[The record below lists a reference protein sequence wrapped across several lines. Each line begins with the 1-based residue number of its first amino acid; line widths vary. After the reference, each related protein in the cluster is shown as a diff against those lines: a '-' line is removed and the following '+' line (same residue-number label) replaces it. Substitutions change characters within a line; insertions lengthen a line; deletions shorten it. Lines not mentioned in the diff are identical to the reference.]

1 MEWLKNS
8 EYWKLRFEQLEQAQ
22 NGQGAAAFA
31 EIEKQYKE
39 AQKQIE
45 GQIARW
51 YQRFADNNG
60 ITLAQARQYLKG
72 AALKEFQWDVQDYI
86 KYGQDNALMGG
97 WMKELENAS
106 AKYHIS
112 KLEALKIQTQQS
124 LEVMFS
130 KQMGTVTGAMGD
142 IFESGYYHTA
152 YELQKGFNI
161 GWDIAGLDQSQIEKV
176 LSKPWAVD
184 GKNFSER
191 IWTNKE
197 KLISEL
203 HGELTQN
210 IMLGADPQKAIDSLA
225 KKMNTSKQ
233 NAGRLIMTEE
243 AYFSSAAQ
251 RDCFNELDVEQYE
264 IVATL
269 DSHTSDICRSLD
281 GKHFPMKDF
290 QAGVTAPPFHVYC
303 RSTTVPYFD
312 EDFGDIG
319 ERAARDEETGK
330 TYYIPDDMNYEDWK
344 QTFVDGGDKSGF
356 DVVDDG
362 SALHYSHHK
371 EPEPTPPPKK
381 EYLTKKK
388 LQAKIADADVQLED
402 LNMQFMAVSGGWSY
416 DEAIK
421 DFGSLEGLADGEDLT
436 KLKDL
441 HSQMEAIEAQ
451 KAEWQEKL
459 NEKLKAEQKKALA
472 KKQLEL
478 EAQKAAIQQQLD
490 DFEVKTYSG
499 IWYNKDVTT
508 ADWESLNIAGKKQYY
523 EGKFITE
530 TDPDL
535 MKKYQ
540 DLYKQLEELD
550 TEGKSYHDIQ
560 QQLKKIEQEISKVQA
575 DLKKVE
581 SSGIIEAVDDAYTQ
595 ARKDAAMWAKSTK
608 EADALLRDRCGE
620 VWRSSP
626 PIQKNA
632 IYDYTQSYHKFNEPL
647 RGIEYGSEKFL
658 GVGNVDLD
666 QIGVS
671 YSGWQPGA
679 MRKEINAMTD
689 IIEKSVYQEDFWL
702 QRGCRFKGMDKF
714 FNVPMDK
721 LQHASQAE
729 LEALLL
735 GTTPTEYGFCS
746 CGVAKGKGFSGDI
759 ILNIYAP
766 SGTQMMYVE
775 PFSAFGNGSGKSWDG
790 LKPQSS
796 FGQESEIILQQGTTF
811 RVTKV
816 EKTPGTIYI
825 DLEVIGQKPQR

>member
-1 MEWLKNS
+1 MNNA

-22 NGQGAAAFA
+22 NQKGVKAYAD
-31 EIEKQYKE
+31 IERQYKE
-39 AQKQIE
+39 AQKQLE

-51 YQRFADNNG
+51 YQRFATNNG
-60 ITLAQARQYLKG
+60 ISLAEARQYLKG
-72 AALKEFQWDVQDYI
+72 ADLKEFKWDVQEYI
-86 KYGQDNALMGG
+86 KYGQDNALNSG

-112 KLEALKIQTQQS
+112 KLEALKVQTQHS
-124 LEVMFS
+124 LEVMYA
-130 KQMGTVTGAMGD
+130 KQFGTMHGALSD
-142 IFESGYYHTA
+142 AFESGYYHTA
-152 YELQKGFNI
+152 YELQHGFNV
-161 GWDIAGLDQSQIEKV
+161 GWDIAGLDQAQIEKV
-176 LSKPWAVD
+176 LAKPWAAD
-184 GKNFSER
+184 GYNFSER
-191 IWTNKE
+191 IWGNKN
-197 KLISEL
+197 KLISEV
-203 HGELTQN
+203 HNEISRN

-225 KKMNTSKQ
+225 KKMNTSKN
-233 NAGRLIMTEE
+233 NAGRLVMTEE

-251 RDCFNELDVEQYE
+251 KDCFESLGVEQYE

-281 GKHFPMKDF
+281 GKHFPMKDY
-290 QAGVTAPPFHVYC
+290 QPGVTAPPFHVYC

-312 EDFGDIG
+312 EQFDIG

-330 TYYIPDDMNYEDWK
+330 TYYIPDDMNYQEWK
-344 QTFVDGGDKSGF
+344 ETFVDGGDKSGF
-356 DVVDDG
+356 DVLDDG
-362 SALHYSHHK
+362 SALHYTHHE
-371 EPEPTPPPKK
+371 EPEPPKPKK

-402 LNMQFMAVSGGWSY
+402 LEAQFKGVSGGWTF
-416 DEAIK
+416 DEVLK
-421 DFGSLEGLADGEDLT
+421 DFGSLEDFTDGDDLA
-436 KLKDL
+436 KLKDI
-441 HSQMEAIEAQ
+441 HSQVEAIEVQ
-451 KAEWQEKL
+451 KAEWQQKL
-459 NEKLKAEQKKALA
+459 NEKLIAEQKKALA
-472 KKQLEL
+472 KQQVEL
-478 EAQKAAIQQQLD
+478 EAQKAAVQQQLD

-508 ADWESLNIAGKKQYY
+508 ADWAGLNIEGKKKYY

-535 MKKYQ
+535 MQKYQ

-550 TEGKSYHDIQ
+550 TEGKAYADIQ
-560 QQLKKIEQEISKVQA
+560 KELKQIQTQITKVQA
-575 DLKKVE
+575 DLKKLE
-581 SSGIIEAVDDAYTQ
+581 QGDIIDSMDDAFSQ
-595 ARKDAAMWAKSTK
+595 ERKDAAIWAKTTK
-608 EADALLRDRCGE
+608 EADDVLRDTCGE
-620 VWRSSP
+620 VWRTSP

-671 YSGWQPGA
+671 YQGWKPGQ

-689 IIEKSVYQEDFWL
+689 IISKSTYKEDFWL

-714 FNVPMDK
+714 FNVPMDR
-721 LQHASQAE
+721 LQSATQAE
-729 LEALLL
+729 LEQLLL
-735 GTTPTEYGFCS
+735 NTTPTEYGFCS

-775 PFSAFGNGSGKSWDG
+775 PFSAFGNGGGKNWDG
-790 LKPQSS
+790 IAKQSS
-796 FGQESEIILQQGTTF
+796 FGQESEIILQQGTKF

-816 EKTPGTIYI
+816 EKTPGMIYI
-825 DLEVIGQKPQR
+825 DLEVIEQTPQR

>member
-1 MEWLKNS
+1 MQNS
-8 EYWKLRFEQLEQAQ
+8 EYWKLRFEQLEAAQ
-22 NGQGAAAFA
+22 NGQGAAAVA
-31 EIEKQYKE
+31 EIERQYKE

-60 ITLAQARQYLKG
+60 ISLAEARQYLKG
-72 AALKEFQWDVQDYI
+72 AALKEFKWDVQDYI

-130 KQMGTVTGAMGD
+130 KQLGTVTGAMGD
-142 IFESGYYHTA
+142 LFESGYYHTA

-176 LSKPWAVD
+176 LAKPWAVD

-191 IWTNKE
+191 IWGNKQ
-197 KLISEL
+197 KLISEV

-225 KKMNTSKQ
+225 KKMKTSRY

-251 RDCFNELDVEQYE
+251 KDCFEELGVEQFE

-281 GKHFPMKDF
+281 GKHFPMKDY
-290 QAGVTAPPFHVYC
+290 QPGVTAPPFHVFC

-330 TYYIPDDMNYEDWK
+330 TYYIPDDMNYQDWK
-344 QTFVDGGDKSGF
+344 ETFVDGGDKSGF

-362 SALHYSHHK
+362 STLHYKHHK

-388 LQAKIADADVQLED
+388 LQAKIAEADVQLED
-402 LNMQFMAVSGGWSY
+402 LEIQFKAVSGGWTY
-416 DEAIK
+416 EEAIK
-421 DFGSLEGLADGEDLT
+421 DFGSLDGLADGDDLA

-441 HSQMEAIEAQ
+441 HSQAEAIEAQ

-478 EAQKAAIQQQLD
+478 EAEKAAIQQQLN
-490 DFEVKTYSG
+490 DFEIKTYSG
-499 IWYNKDVTT
+499 IWYGKDVTT
-508 ADWESLNIAGKKQYY
+508 ADWQGLNIAGKKQYY

-540 DLYKQLEELD
+540 DFYKQLEELD
-550 TEGKSYHDIQ
+550 AEGSSYHDIQ
-560 QQLKKIEQEISKVQA
+560 QQLKKIEQEISKVQS
-575 DLKKVE
+575 DLKNVE
-581 SSGIIEAVDDAYTQ
+581 KSGIIDIAVDDAFSQ

-608 EADALLRDRCGE
+608 EADALLRDKCGE
-620 VWRSSP
+620 VWRTSP

-666 QIGVS
+666 QIGVK
-671 YSGWQPGA
+671 YSGWKPGA

-721 LQHASQAE
+721 LQYASQSE

-775 PFSAFGNGSGKSWDG
+775 PFSAFGNGGGKSWDG

-816 EKTPGTIYI
+816 EKTPGMIYI
-825 DLEVIGQKPQR
+825 DLEVIGQSPQR

>member
-1 MEWLKNS
+1 MNNA

-22 NGQGAAAFA
+22 NQKGVKAYAD
-31 EIEKQYKE
+31 IERQYKE
-39 AQKQIE
+39 AQKQLE

-51 YQRFADNNG
+51 YRRFATNNG
-60 ITLAQARQYLKG
+60 ISLAEARQYLKG
-72 AALKEFQWDVQDYI
+72 ADLKEFKWDVQEYI
-86 KYGQDNALMGG
+86 KYGQDNALNSG

-112 KLEALKIQTQQS
+112 KLEALKVQTQHS
-124 LEVMFS
+124 LEVMYA
-130 KQMGTVTGAMGD
+130 KQFGTMHGALSD
-142 IFESGYYHTA
+142 AFESGYYHTA
-152 YELQKGFNI
+152 YELQHGFNV
-161 GWDIAGLDQSQIEKV
+161 GWDIAGLDQAQIEKV
-176 LSKPWAVD
+176 LAKPWAAD
-184 GKNFSER
+184 GYNFSER
-191 IWTNKE
+191 IWGNKN
-197 KLISEL
+197 KLISEV
-203 HGELTQN
+203 HNELSRN

-225 KKMNTSKQ
+225 KKMNTSKN
-233 NAGRLIMTEE
+233 NAGRLVMTEE

-251 RDCFNELDVEQYE
+251 KDCFESLGVEQYE

-281 GKHFPMKDF
+281 GKHFPMKDY
-290 QAGVTAPPFHVYC
+290 QPGVTAPPFHVYC

-312 EDFGDIG
+312 EQFDIG

-330 TYYIPDDMNYEDWK
+330 TYYIPDDVNYQEWK
-344 QTFVDGGDKSGF
+344 ETFVDGGGKSGF
-356 DVVDDG
+356 DVLDDG
-362 SALHYSHHK
+362 SALHYTHHE
-371 EPEPTPPPKK
+371 EPEPPKPKK

-402 LNMQFMAVSGGWSY
+402 LEAQFKGVSGGWTF
-416 DEAIK
+416 DEVLK
-421 DFGSLEGLADGEDLT
+421 DFGSLEDFTDGDDLA

-441 HSQMEAIEAQ
+441 HSQVEAIEAQ
-451 KAEWQEKL
+451 KAEWQQKL
-459 NEKLKAEQKKALA
+459 NEKLIAEQKKALA
-472 KKQLEL
+472 KQQVEL
-478 EAQKAAIQQQLD
+478 EAQKAAVQQQLD

-508 ADWESLNIAGKKQYY
+508 ADWVGLNIEGKKKYY

-535 MKKYQ
+535 MQKYQ

-550 TEGKSYHDIQ
+550 TEGKAYADIQ
-560 QQLKKIEQEISKVQA
+560 KELKQIQSQITKVQA
-575 DLKKVE
+575 DLKKLE
-581 SSGIIEAVDDAYTQ
+581 QGGIIDSVDDAFSQ
-595 ARKDAAMWAKSTK
+595 ERKDAAIWAKTTK
-608 EADALLRDRCGE
+608 EADDVLRDTCGE
-620 VWRSSP
+620 VWRTSP

-671 YSGWQPGA
+671 YQGWKPGQ

-689 IIEKSVYQEDFWL
+689 IISKSTYKEDFWL

-714 FNVPMDK
+714 FNVPMDR
-721 LQHASQAE
+721 LQSATQAE
-729 LEALLL
+729 LEQLLL
-735 GTTPTEYGFCS
+735 NTTPTEYGFCS

-775 PFSAFGNGSGKSWDG
+775 PFSAFGNGGGKNWDG
-790 LKPQSS
+790 IAKQGS
-796 FGQESEIILQQGTTF
+796 FGQESEIILQQGTKF

-816 EKTPGTIYI
+816 EKTPGMIYI
-825 DLEVIGQKPQR
+825 DLEVIEQSPQR

>member
-1 MEWLKNS
+1 MNNA

-22 NGQGAAAFA
+22 NQKGVKAYAD
-31 EIEKQYKE
+31 IERQYKE
-39 AQKQIE
+39 AQKQLE

-51 YQRFADNNG
+51 YQRFATNNG
-60 ITLAQARQYLKG
+60 ISLAEARQYLKG
-72 AALKEFQWDVQDYI
+72 ADLKEFKWDVQEYI
-86 KYGQDNALMGG
+86 KYGQDNALNSG

-112 KLEALKIQTQQS
+112 KLEALKVQTQHS
-124 LEVMFS
+124 LEVMCA
-130 KQMGTVTGAMGD
+130 KQFGTMHGALSD
-142 IFESGYYHTA
+142 AFESGYYHTA
-152 YELQKGFNI
+152 YELQHGFNV
-161 GWDIAGLDQSQIEKV
+161 GWDIAGLDQAQIEKV
-176 LSKPWAVD
+176 LAKPWAAD
-184 GKNFSER
+184 GYNFSER
-191 IWTNKE
+191 IWGNKN
-197 KLISEL
+197 KLISEV
-203 HGELTQN
+203 HNELSRN

-225 KKMNTSKQ
+225 KKMNTSKN
-233 NAGRLIMTEE
+233 NAGRLVMTEE

-251 RDCFNELDVEQYE
+251 KDCFESLGVEQYE

-281 GKHFPMKDF
+281 GKHFPMKDY
-290 QAGVTAPPFHVYC
+290 QPGVTAPPFHVYC

-312 EDFGDIG
+312 EQFDIG

-330 TYYIPDDMNYEDWK
+330 TYYIPDDMNYQEWK
-344 QTFVDGGDKSGF
+344 ETFVDGGDKSGF
-356 DVVDDG
+356 DVLDDG
-362 SALHYSHHK
+362 SALHYTHHE
-371 EPEPTPPPKK
+371 EPEPPKPKK

-402 LNMQFMAVSGGWSY
+402 LEAQFKGVSGGWTF
-416 DEAIK
+416 DEVLK
-421 DFGSLEGLADGEDLT
+421 DFGSLEDFTDGDDLT

-441 HSQMEAIEAQ
+441 HSQVEAIEAQ
-451 KAEWQEKL
+451 KAEWQQKL
-459 NEKLKAEQKKALA
+459 NEKLIAEQKKALA
-472 KKQLEL
+472 KQQVEL
-478 EAQKAAIQQQLD
+478 EAQKAAVQQQLD

-508 ADWESLNIAGKKQYY
+508 ADWAGLNIEGKKKYY

-535 MKKYQ
+535 MQKYQ

-550 TEGKSYHDIQ
+550 TEGKAYADIQ
-560 QQLKKIEQEISKVQA
+560 KELKQIQSQITKVQG
-575 DLKKVE
+575 DLKKLE
-581 SSGIIEAVDDAYTQ
+581 QGDIIDSVDDAFSQ
-595 ARKDAAMWAKSTK
+595 ERKDAAVWAKTTK
-608 EADALLRDRCGE
+608 EADDVLRDTCGE
-620 VWRSSP
+620 VWRTSP

-671 YSGWQPGA
+671 YQGWKPGQ

-689 IIEKSVYQEDFWL
+689 IISKSTYKEDFWL

-714 FNVPMDK
+714 FNVPMDR
-721 LQHASQAE
+721 LQSATQAE
-729 LEALLL
+729 LEQLLL
-735 GTTPTEYGFCS
+735 NTTPTEYGFCS

-775 PFSAFGNGSGKSWDG
+775 PFSAFGNGGGKNWDG
-790 LKPQSS
+790 IVKQGS
-796 FGQESEIILQQGTTF
+796 FGQESEIILQQGTKF

-816 EKTPGTIYI
+816 EKTPGMIYI
-825 DLEVIGQKPQR
+825 DLEVIEQTPQR

>member
-1 MEWLKNS
+1 MQNS
-8 EYWKLRFEQLEQAQ
+8 EYWKLRFEQLEAAQ
-22 NGQGAAAFA
+22 NGQGAAAVA
-31 EIEKQYKE
+31 EIERQYKE

-60 ITLAQARQYLKG
+60 ISLAEARQYLKG
-72 AALKEFQWDVQDYI
+72 AALKEFKWDVQDYI

-130 KQMGTVTGAMGD
+130 KQLGTVTGAMGD
-142 IFESGYYHTA
+142 VFESGYYHTA

-176 LSKPWAVD
+176 LAKPWAVD

-191 IWTNKE
+191 IWGNKQ
-197 KLISEL
+197 KLISEV

-225 KKMNTSKQ
+225 KKMKTSRY

-251 RDCFNELDVEQYE
+251 KDCFEELGVEQFE

-281 GKHFPMKDF
+281 GKHFPMKDY
-290 QAGVTAPPFHVYC
+290 QPGVTAPPFHVFC

-330 TYYIPDDMNYEDWK
+330 TYYIPDDMNYQNWK
-344 QTFVDGGDKSGF
+344 ETFVDGGDKSGF

-362 SALHYSHHK
+362 STLHYKHHK
-371 EPEPTPPPKK
+371 EPEPPPPPKK

-388 LQAKIADADVQLED
+388 LQAKIAEADVQLED
-402 LNMQFMAVSGGWSY
+402 LGIQFKAVSGGWTY
-416 DEAIK
+416 EEAIK
-421 DFGSLEGLADGEDLT
+421 DFGSLDGLTDGDDLA

-441 HSQMEAIEAQ
+441 HSQAEAIEAQ

-478 EAQKAAIQQQLD
+478 EAEKAAIQQQLD
-490 DFEVKTYSG
+490 DFEIKTYSG
-499 IWYNKDVTT
+499 IWYGKDVTT
-508 ADWESLNIAGKKQYY
+508 ADWQGLNIAGKKQYY

-540 DLYKQLEELD
+540 DFYKQLEELD
-550 TEGKSYHDIQ
+550 AEGSNYHDIQ
-560 QQLKKIEQEISKVQA
+560 QQLKKIEQEIAKVQS
-575 DLKKVE
+575 DLKNVE
-581 SSGIIEAVDDAYTQ
+581 KSGIIDTTVDDAFSQ
-595 ARKDAAMWAKSTK
+595 ARKDAAIWAKSTK
-608 EADALLRDRCGE
+608 EADDVLRDVSGQ
-620 VWRSSP
+620 VWQAAP
-626 PIQKNA
+626 KVEKDA
-632 IYDYTQSYHKFNEPL
+632 IYEYTSSYSKFNEPL
-647 RGIEYGSEKFL
+647 RGIEYGTNAVK
-658 GVGNVDLD
+658 GVGNIDFD
-666 QIGVS
+666 TIGTS
-671 YSGWQPGA
+671 YGGYKPGQV
-679 MRKEINAMTD
+679 RKQINAMTD
-689 IIEKSVYQEDFWL
+689 IIEKSTYDVDVWL
-702 QRGCRFKGMDKF
+702 QRGCDYRGMDSF
-714 FNVPMDK
+714 FEISMSD
-721 LQHASQAE
+721 LQNASQAE
-729 LEALLL
+729 LEKLLL
-735 GTTPTEYGFCS
+735 GKTVTDYGFFS
-746 CGVAKGKGFSGDI
+746 CGVSKGKGFSHKPI
-759 ILNIYAP
+759 IMNVYAP
-766 SGTQMMYVE
+766 KGTKMMYAE
-775 PFSAFGNGSGKSWDG
+775 PFSAFGNGSGRSWDG
-790 LKPQSS
+790 VSRQSS
-796 FGQESEIILQQGTTF
+796 FGSESEIILQQGTSF

-816 EKTPGTIYI
+816 EKTGGKLYVDI
-825 DLEVIGQKPQR
+825 EVILQNPPQR

>member
-1 MEWLKNS
+1 MKNS

-402 LNMQFMAVSGGWSY
+402 LNLQFMAVSGGWSY

-746 CGVAKGKGFSGDI
+746 CGVAKGKGLSGDI

>member
-1 MEWLKNS
+1 MNNA

-22 NGQGAAAFA
+22 NQKGVKAYAD
-31 EIEKQYKE
+31 IERQYKE
-39 AQKQIE
+39 AQKQLE

-51 YQRFADNNG
+51 YQRFATNNG
-60 ITLAQARQYLKG
+60 ISLAEARQYLKG
-72 AALKEFQWDVQDYI
+72 ADLKEFKWDVQEYI
-86 KYGQDNALMGG
+86 KYGQDNALNSG

-112 KLEALKIQTQQS
+112 KLEALKVQTQHS
-124 LEVMFS
+124 LEVMYA
-130 KQMGTVTGAMGD
+130 KQFGTMHGALSD
-142 IFESGYYHTA
+142 AFESGYYHTA
-152 YELQKGFNI
+152 YELQHGFNV
-161 GWDIAGLDQSQIEKV
+161 GWDIAGLDQAQIEKV
-176 LSKPWAVD
+176 LAKPWAAD
-184 GKNFSER
+184 GYNFSER
-191 IWTNKE
+191 IWGNKN
-197 KLISEL
+197 KLISEV
-203 HGELTQN
+203 HNELSRN
-210 IMLGADPQKAIDSLA
+210 IMLGADPQKTIDSLA
-225 KKMNTSKQ
+225 KKMNTSKN
-233 NAGRLIMTEE
+233 NAGRLVMTEE

-251 RDCFNELDVEQYE
+251 KDCFESLGVEQYE

-281 GKHFPMKDF
+281 GKHFPMKDY
-290 QAGVTAPPFHVYC
+290 QPGVTAPPFHVYC

-312 EDFGDIG
+312 EQFDIG
-319 ERAARDEETGK
+319 ERAARDEATGK
-330 TYYIPDDMNYEDWK
+330 TYYIPDDMNYQEWK
-344 QTFVDGGDKSGF
+344 ETFVDGGDKSGF
-356 DVVDDG
+356 DVLDDG
-362 SALHYSHHK
+362 SALHYTHHE
-371 EPEPTPPPKK
+371 EPEPPKPKK

-402 LNMQFMAVSGGWSY
+402 LEAQFKGVSGGWTF
-416 DEAIK
+416 DEVLK
-421 DFGSLEGLADGEDLT
+421 DFGSLEDFTDGDDLA

-441 HSQMEAIEAQ
+441 HSQVEAIETQ
-451 KAEWQEKL
+451 KAEWQQKL
-459 NEKLKAEQKKALA
+459 NEKLIAEQKKALA
-472 KKQLEL
+472 KQQVEL
-478 EAQKAAIQQQLD
+478 EAQKAAVQQQLD

-508 ADWESLNIAGKKQYY
+508 ADWAGLNIEGKKKYY

-535 MKKYQ
+535 MQKYQ

-550 TEGKSYHDIQ
+550 TEGKAYADIQ
-560 QQLKKIEQEISKVQA
+560 KELKQIQSQITKVQT
-575 DLKKVE
+575 DLKKLE
-581 SSGIIEAVDDAYTQ
+581 QGGIIDSVDDAFLQ
-595 ARKDAAMWAKSTK
+595 ERKDAAIWAKTTK
-608 EADALLRDRCGE
+608 EADDVLRDTCGE
-620 VWRSSP
+620 VWRTSS

-671 YSGWQPGA
+671 YQGWKPGQ

-689 IIEKSVYQEDFWL
+689 IISKSTYKEDFWL

-714 FNVPMDK
+714 FNVPMDR
-721 LQHASQAE
+721 LQSATQAE
-729 LEALLL
+729 LEQLLL
-735 GTTPTEYGFCS
+735 NTTPTEYGFCS

-775 PFSAFGNGSGKSWDG
+775 PFSAFGNGGGKNWDG
-790 LKPQSS
+790 IAKQGS
-796 FGQESEIILQQGTTF
+796 FGQESEIILQQGTKF

-816 EKTPGTIYI
+816 EKTPGMIYI
-825 DLEVIGQKPQR
+825 DLEVIEQTPQR

>member
-1 MEWLKNS
+1 MNNA

-22 NGQGAAAFA
+22 NQKGMKAYAD
-31 EIEKQYKE
+31 IERQYKE
-39 AQKQIE
+39 AQKQLE

-51 YQRFADNNG
+51 YQRFATNNG
-60 ITLAQARQYLKG
+60 ISLAEARQYLKG
-72 AALKEFQWDVQDYI
+72 ADLKEFKWDVQEYI
-86 KYGQDNALMGG
+86 KYGQDNALNSG

-112 KLEALKIQTQQS
+112 KLEALKVQTQHS
-124 LEVMFS
+124 LEVMYA
-130 KQMGTVTGAMGD
+130 KQFGTMHGALSD
-142 IFESGYYHTA
+142 AFESGYYHTA
-152 YELQKGFNI
+152 YELQHGFNV
-161 GWDIAGLDQSQIEKV
+161 GWDIVGLDQAQIEKV
-176 LSKPWAVD
+176 LAKPWAAD
-184 GKNFSER
+184 GYNFSER
-191 IWTNKE
+191 IWGNKN
-197 KLISEL
+197 KLISEV
-203 HGELTQN
+203 HNELSRN

-225 KKMNTSKQ
+225 KKMNTSKN
-233 NAGRLIMTEE
+233 NAGRLVMTEE

-251 RDCFNELDVEQYE
+251 KDCFESLGVEQYE

-281 GKHFPMKDF
+281 GKHFPMKDY
-290 QAGVTAPPFHVYC
+290 QPGVTAPPFHVYC

-312 EDFGDIG
+312 EQFDIG

-330 TYYIPDDMNYEDWK
+330 TYYIPDDMNYQEWK
-344 QTFVDGGDKSGF
+344 ETFVDGGDKSGF
-356 DVVDDG
+356 DVLDDG
-362 SALHYSHHK
+362 SALHYTHHE
-371 EPEPTPPPKK
+371 EPEPPKPKK

-402 LNMQFMAVSGGWSY
+402 LEAQFKGVSGGWTF
-416 DEAIK
+416 DEVLK
-421 DFGSLEGLADGEDLT
+421 DFGSLEDFTDGDDLA

-441 HSQMEAIEAQ
+441 HSQVEAIEAQ
-451 KAEWQEKL
+451 KAEWQQKL
-459 NEKLKAEQKKALA
+459 NEKLIAEQKKALA
-472 KKQLEL
+472 KQQVEL
-478 EAQKAAIQQQLD
+478 EAQKAAVQQQLD

-508 ADWESLNIAGKKQYY
+508 ADWVGLNIEGKKKYY

-535 MKKYQ
+535 MQKYQ

-550 TEGKSYHDIQ
+550 TEGKAYADIQ
-560 QQLKKIEQEISKVQA
+560 KELKQIQSQITKVQA
-575 DLKKVE
+575 DLKKLE
-581 SSGIIEAVDDAYTQ
+581 QGDIIDSVDDAFSQ
-595 ARKDAAMWAKSTK
+595 ERKDAAIWAKTTK
-608 EADALLRDRCGE
+608 EADDVLRDTCGE
-620 VWRSSP
+620 VWRTSP

-671 YSGWQPGA
+671 YQGWKPGQ

-689 IIEKSVYQEDFWL
+689 IISKSTYKEDFWL

-714 FNVPMDK
+714 FNVPMDR
-721 LQHASQAE
+721 LQSATQAE
-729 LEALLL
+729 LEQLLL
-735 GTTPTEYGFCS
+735 NTTPTEYGFCS

-775 PFSAFGNGSGKSWDG
+775 PFSAFGNGGGKNWDG
-790 LKPQSS
+790 IAKQGS
-796 FGQESEIILQQGTTF
+796 FGQESEIILQQGTKF

-816 EKTPGTIYI
+816 EKTPGMIYI
-825 DLEVIGQKPQR
+825 DLEVIEQTPQR

>member
-1 MEWLKNS
+1 MNNA

-22 NGQGAAAFA
+22 NQKGVKAYAD
-31 EIEKQYKE
+31 IERQYKE
-39 AQKQIE
+39 AQKQLE

-51 YQRFADNNG
+51 YQRFATNNR
-60 ITLAQARQYLKG
+60 ISLAEARQYLKG
-72 AALKEFQWDVQDYI
+72 ADLKEFKWDVQEYI
-86 KYGQDNALMGG
+86 KYGQDNALNSG

-112 KLEALKIQTQQS
+112 KLEALKVQTQHS
-124 LEVMFS
+124 LEVMYA
-130 KQMGTVTGAMGD
+130 KQFGTMHGALSD
-142 IFESGYYHTA
+142 AFESGYYHTA
-152 YELQKGFNI
+152 YELQHGFNV
-161 GWDIAGLDQSQIEKV
+161 GWDIAGLDQAQIEKV
-176 LSKPWAVD
+176 LAKPWAAD
-184 GKNFSER
+184 GYNFSER
-191 IWTNKE
+191 IWGNKN
-197 KLISEL
+197 KLISEV
-203 HGELTQN
+203 HNELSRN

-225 KKMNTSKQ
+225 KKMNTSKN
-233 NAGRLIMTEE
+233 NAGRLVMTEE

-251 RDCFNELDVEQYE
+251 KDCFESLGVEQYE

-281 GKHFPMKDF
+281 GKHFPMKDY
-290 QAGVTAPPFHVYC
+290 QPGVTAPPFHVYC

-312 EDFGDIG
+312 EQFDIG

-330 TYYIPDDMNYEDWK
+330 TYYIPDDMNYQEWK
-344 QTFVDGGDKSGF
+344 ETFVDGGDKSGF
-356 DVVDDG
+356 DVLDDG
-362 SALHYSHHK
+362 SALHYTHHE
-371 EPEPTPPPKK
+371 EPEPPKPKK

-402 LNMQFMAVSGGWSY
+402 LEAQFKGVSGGWTF
-416 DEAIK
+416 DEVLK
-421 DFGSLEGLADGEDLT
+421 DFGSLEDFTDGDDLA

-441 HSQMEAIEAQ
+441 HSQVEAIEAQ
-451 KAEWQEKL
+451 KAEWQQKL
-459 NEKLKAEQKKALA
+459 NEKLIAEQKKALA
-472 KKQLEL
+472 KQQVEL
-478 EAQKAAIQQQLD
+478 EAQKAAVQQQLD

-508 ADWESLNIAGKKQYY
+508 ADWAGLNIEGKKKYY

-535 MKKYQ
+535 MQKYQ

-550 TEGKSYHDIQ
+550 TEGKAYADIQ
-560 QQLKKIEQEISKVQA
+560 KELKQIQSQITKVQA
-575 DLKKVE
+575 DLKKLE
-581 SSGIIEAVDDAYTQ
+581 QGDIIDSVDDAFSQ
-595 ARKDAAMWAKSTK
+595 ERKDAAIWAKTTK
-608 EADALLRDRCGE
+608 EADDVLRDTCGE
-620 VWRSSP
+620 VWRTSP

-671 YSGWQPGA
+671 YQGWKPGQ

-689 IIEKSVYQEDFWL
+689 IISKSTYKEDFWL

-714 FNVPMDK
+714 FNVPMDR
-721 LQHASQAE
+721 LQSATQAE
-729 LEALLL
+729 LEQLLL
-735 GTTPTEYGFCS
+735 NTTPTEYGFCS

-775 PFSAFGNGSGKSWDG
+775 PFSAFGNGGGKNWDG
-790 LKPQSS
+790 IAKQGS
-796 FGQESEIILQQGTTF
+796 FGQESEIILQQGTKF

-816 EKTPGTIYI
+816 EKTPGMIYI
-825 DLEVIGQKPQR
+825 DLEVIEQTPQR

>member
-1 MEWLKNS
+1 MKNS

-290 QAGVTAPPFHVYC
+290 QAGITAPPFHVYC

-402 LNMQFMAVSGGWSY
+402 LNMQFMAISGGWSY

-478 EAQKAAIQQQLD
+478 EAQKAAVQQQLD
-490 DFEVKTYSG
+490 DFEIKTYSG

-581 SSGIIEAVDDAYTQ
+581 SSGIIEAVDDAFTQ
-595 ARKDAAMWAKSTK
+595 ERKDAAMWAKTTK
-608 EADALLRDRCGE
+608 EADVQLRSVCGD
-620 VWRSSP
+620 VWQAAKQAERR
-626 PIQKNA
+626 A
-632 IYDYTQSYHKFNEPL
+632 IYDYTSGSGKFNRPL
-647 RGIEYGSEKFL
+647 SGFQGSWGQYNNK
-658 GVGNVDLD
+658 GVGMVDLN
-666 QIGVS
+666 
-671 YSGWQPGA
+671 YEGA
-679 MRKEINAMTD
+679 FKEIQDMTD
-689 IIEKSVYQEDFWL
+689 IISKSSYDFDVWL
-702 QRGCRFKGMDKF
+702 QRGCGTEAIESFLHLPNGTLGRMTHEQ
-714 FNVPMDK
+714 
-721 LQHASQAE
+721 LQQF
-729 LEALLL
+729 L
-735 GTTPTEYGFCS
+735 GRDGRIYSFTST
-746 CGVAKGKGFSGDI
+746 GVAKGKGFSGNVI
-759 ILNIYAP
+759 MNIYAP
-766 SGTQMMYVE
+766 KGTQMMYAE
-775 PFSAFGNGSGKSWDG
+775 PFSAFGNGGGKSWDG
-790 LKPQSS
+790 ISPQST
-796 FGQESEIILQQGTTF
+796 FGYESEMIIQRGASYTI
-811 RVTKV
+811 TKI
-816 EKTPGTIYI
+816 EKSGGTIFI
-825 DLEVIGQKPQR
+825 DVEVHPERGYEFVEDMPDYVGK

>member
-1 MEWLKNS
+1 MKNS

-130 KQMGTVTGAMGD
+130 KQMRTVTGAMGD

-402 LNMQFMAVSGGWSY
+402 LNLQFMAVSGGWSY

-451 KAEWQEKL
+451 KTEWQEKL

-523 EGKFITE
+523 EGKFIIE

-581 SSGIIEAVDDAYTQ
+581 SSGIIEAVDDAFTQ
-595 ARKDAAMWAKSTK
+595 ERKDAAMWVKTTK
-608 EADALLRDRCGE
+608 EADAQLRSVCGD
-620 VWRSSP
+620 VWQAAKQAERR
-626 PIQKNA
+626 A
-632 IYDYTQSYHKFNEPL
+632 IYDYTSGSGKFNRPL
-647 RGIEYGSEKFL
+647 SGFQGSWGQYNNK
-658 GVGNVDLD
+658 GVGMVDLN
-666 QIGVS
+666 
-671 YSGWQPGA
+671 YEGA
-679 MRKEINAMTD
+679 FKEIQDMTD
-689 IIEKSVYQEDFWL
+689 IISKSSYDFDVWL
-702 QRGCRFKGMDKF
+702 QRGCGTEAIESFLHLPNGTLGRMTHEQ
-714 FNVPMDK
+714 
-721 LQHASQAE
+721 LQQF
-729 LEALLL
+729 L
-735 GTTPTEYGFCS
+735 GRDGRIYSFTST
-746 CGVAKGKGFSGDI
+746 GVAKGKGFSGNVI
-759 ILNIYAP
+759 MNIYAP
-766 SGTQMMYVE
+766 KGTQMMYAE
-775 PFSAFGNGSGKSWDG
+775 PFSAFGNGGGKSWDG
-790 LKPQSS
+790 ISPQST
-796 FGQESEIILQQGTTF
+796 FGYESEMIIQRGASYTI
-811 RVTKV
+811 TKI
-816 EKTPGTIYI
+816 EKSGGTIFI
-825 DLEVIGQKPQR
+825 DVEVHPERGYEFVEDMPDYVGK

>member
-1 MEWLKNS
+1 MNNA

-22 NGQGAAAFA
+22 NQKGVKAYAD
-31 EIEKQYKE
+31 IERQYKE
-39 AQKQIE
+39 AQKQLE

-51 YQRFADNNG
+51 YQRFATNNG
-60 ITLAQARQYLKG
+60 ISLAEARQYLKG
-72 AALKEFQWDVQDYI
+72 ADLKEFKWDVQEYI
-86 KYGQDNALMGG
+86 KYGQDNALNSG

-112 KLEALKIQTQQS
+112 KLEALKVQTQHS
-124 LEVMFS
+124 LEVMYA
-130 KQMGTVTGAMGD
+130 KQFGTMHGALSD
-142 IFESGYYHTA
+142 AFESGYYHTA
-152 YELQKGFNI
+152 YELQHGFNV
-161 GWDIAGLDQSQIEKV
+161 GWDIARLDQAQIEKV
-176 LSKPWAVD
+176 LAKPWAAD
-184 GKNFSER
+184 GYNFSER
-191 IWTNKE
+191 IWGNKN
-197 KLISEL
+197 KLISEV
-203 HGELTQN
+203 HNELSRN

-225 KKMNTSKQ
+225 KKMNTSKN
-233 NAGRLIMTEE
+233 NAGRLVMTEE

-251 RDCFNELDVEQYE
+251 KDCFESLGVEQYE

-281 GKHFPMKDF
+281 GKHFPMKDY
-290 QAGVTAPPFHVYC
+290 QPGVTAPPFHVYC

-312 EDFGDIG
+312 EQFDIG

-330 TYYIPDDMNYEDWK
+330 TYYIPDDMNYQEWK
-344 QTFVDGGDKSGF
+344 ETFVDGGDKSGF
-356 DVVDDG
+356 DVLDDG
-362 SALHYSHHK
+362 SALHYTHHE
-371 EPEPTPPPKK
+371 EPEPPKPKK

-402 LNMQFMAVSGGWSY
+402 LEAQFKGVSGGWTF
-416 DEAIK
+416 DEVLK
-421 DFGSLEGLADGEDLT
+421 DFGSLEDFTDGDDLA
-436 KLKDL
+436 KLKDI
-441 HSQMEAIEAQ
+441 HSQVEAIEVQ
-451 KAEWQEKL
+451 KAEWQQKL
-459 NEKLKAEQKKALA
+459 NEKLIAEQKKALA
-472 KKQLEL
+472 KQQVEL
-478 EAQKAAIQQQLD
+478 EAQKAAVQQQLD

-508 ADWESLNIAGKKQYY
+508 ADWAGLNIEGKKKYY

-535 MKKYQ
+535 MQKYQ

-550 TEGKSYHDIQ
+550 TEGKAYADIQ
-560 QQLKKIEQEISKVQA
+560 KELKQIQTQITKVQA
-575 DLKKVE
+575 DLKKLE
-581 SSGIIEAVDDAYTQ
+581 QGDIIDSMDDAFSQ
-595 ARKDAAMWAKSTK
+595 ERKDAAIWAKTTK
-608 EADALLRDRCGE
+608 EADDVLRDTCGE
-620 VWRSSP
+620 VWRTSP

-671 YSGWQPGA
+671 YQGWKPGQ

-689 IIEKSVYQEDFWL
+689 IISKSTYKEDFWL

-714 FNVPMDK
+714 FNVPMDR
-721 LQHASQAE
+721 LQSATQAE
-729 LEALLL
+729 LEQLLL
-735 GTTPTEYGFCS
+735 NTTPTEYGFCS

-775 PFSAFGNGSGKSWDG
+775 PFSAFGNGGGKNWDG
-790 LKPQSS
+790 IAKQGS
-796 FGQESEIILQQGTTF
+796 FGQESEIILQQGTKF

-816 EKTPGTIYI
+816 EKTPGMIYI
-825 DLEVIGQKPQR
+825 DLEVIEQTPQR

>member
-1 MEWLKNS
+1 MNNA

-22 NGQGAAAFA
+22 NQKGVKAYAD
-31 EIEKQYKE
+31 IERQYKE
-39 AQKQIE
+39 AQKQLE

-51 YQRFADNNG
+51 YQRFATNNG
-60 ITLAQARQYLKG
+60 ISLAEARQYLKG
-72 AALKEFQWDVQDYI
+72 ADLKEFKWDVQEYI
-86 KYGQDNALMGG
+86 KYGQDNALNSG

-112 KLEALKIQTQQS
+112 KLEALKVQTQHS
-124 LEVMFS
+124 LEVMYA
-130 KQMGTVTGAMGD
+130 KQFGTMHGALSD
-142 IFESGYYHTA
+142 AFESGYYHTA
-152 YELQKGFNI
+152 YELQHGFNV
-161 GWDIAGLDQSQIEKV
+161 GWDIAGLDQAQIEKV
-176 LSKPWAVD
+176 LAKPWAAD
-184 GKNFSER
+184 GYNFSER
-191 IWTNKE
+191 IWGNKN
-197 KLISEL
+197 KLISEV
-203 HGELTQN
+203 HNELSRN

-225 KKMNTSKQ
+225 KKMNTSKN
-233 NAGRLIMTEE
+233 NAGRLVITEE

-251 RDCFNELDVEQYE
+251 KDCFESLGVEQYE

-281 GKHFPMKDF
+281 GKHFPMKDY
-290 QAGVTAPPFHVYC
+290 QPGVTAPPFHVYC

-312 EDFGDIG
+312 EQFDIG

-330 TYYIPDDMNYEDWK
+330 TYYIPDDMNYQEWK
-344 QTFVDGGDKSGF
+344 ETFVDGGDKSGF
-356 DVVDDG
+356 DVLDDG
-362 SALHYSHHK
+362 SALHYTHHE
-371 EPEPTPPPKK
+371 EPEPPKPKK

-402 LNMQFMAVSGGWSY
+402 LEAQFKGVSGGWTF
-416 DEAIK
+416 DEVLK
-421 DFGSLEGLADGEDLT
+421 DFGSLEDFTDGDDLA

-441 HSQMEAIEAQ
+441 HSQVEAIEAK
-451 KAEWQEKL
+451 KAEWQQKL
-459 NEKLKAEQKKALA
+459 NEKLIAEQKKALA
-472 KKQLEL
+472 KQQVEL
-478 EAQKAAIQQQLD
+478 EAQKAAVQQQLD

-508 ADWESLNIAGKKQYY
+508 ADWAGLNIEGKKKYY

-535 MKKYQ
+535 MQKYQ

-550 TEGKSYHDIQ
+550 TEGKVYADIQ
-560 QQLKKIEQEISKVQA
+560 KELKQIQTQITKVQA
-575 DLKKVE
+575 DLKKLE
-581 SSGIIEAVDDAYTQ
+581 QGGIIDSVDDAFSQ
-595 ARKDAAMWAKSTK
+595 ERKDAAIWAKTTK
-608 EADALLRDRCGE
+608 EADDVLRDTCGE
-620 VWRSSP
+620 VWRTSP

-671 YSGWQPGA
+671 YQGWKPGQ

-689 IIEKSVYQEDFWL
+689 IISKSTYKEDFWL

-714 FNVPMDK
+714 FNVPMDR
-721 LQHASQAE
+721 LQSATQAE
-729 LEALLL
+729 LEQLLL
-735 GTTPTEYGFCS
+735 NTTPTEYGFCS

-775 PFSAFGNGSGKSWDG
+775 PFSAFGNGGGKNWDG
-790 LKPQSS
+790 IAKQGS
-796 FGQESEIILQQGTTF
+796 FGQESEIILQQGTKF

-816 EKTPGTIYI
+816 EKTPGMIYI
-825 DLEVIGQKPQR
+825 DLEVIEQTPQR

>member
-1 MEWLKNS
+1 MNNA

-22 NGQGAAAFA
+22 NQKGVKAYAD
-31 EIEKQYKE
+31 IERQYKE
-39 AQKQIE
+39 AQKQLE

-51 YQRFADNNG
+51 YQRFATNNG
-60 ITLAQARQYLKG
+60 ISLAEARQYLKG
-72 AALKEFQWDVQDYI
+72 ADLKEFKWDVQEYI
-86 KYGQDNALMGG
+86 KYGQDNALNSG

-112 KLEALKIQTQQS
+112 KLEALKVQTQHS
-124 LEVMFS
+124 LEVMYA
-130 KQMGTVTGAMGD
+130 KQFGTMHGALSD
-142 IFESGYYHTA
+142 AFESGYYHTA
-152 YELQKGFNI
+152 YELQHGFNV
-161 GWDIAGLDQSQIEKV
+161 GWDIAGLDQAQIEKV
-176 LSKPWAVD
+176 LAKPWAAD
-184 GKNFSER
+184 GYNFSER
-191 IWTNKE
+191 IWGNKN
-197 KLISEL
+197 KLISEV
-203 HGELTQN
+203 HNELSRN

-225 KKMNTSKQ
+225 KKMNTSKN
-233 NAGRLIMTEE
+233 NAGRLVMTEE

-251 RDCFNELDVEQYE
+251 KDCFESLGVEQYE

-281 GKHFPMKDF
+281 GKHFPMKDY
-290 QAGVTAPPFHVYC
+290 QPGVTAPPFHVYC

-312 EDFGDIG
+312 EQFDIG

-330 TYYIPDDMNYEDWK
+330 TYYIPDDMNYQEWK
-344 QTFVDGGDKSGF
+344 ETFVDGGDKSGF
-356 DVVDDG
+356 DVLDDG
-362 SALHYSHHK
+362 SALHYTHHE
-371 EPEPTPPPKK
+371 EPEPPKPKK

-402 LNMQFMAVSGGWSY
+402 LEAQFKGVSGGWTF
-416 DEAIK
+416 DEVLK
-421 DFGSLEGLADGEDLT
+421 DFGSLEDFTDGDDLA

-441 HSQMEAIEAQ
+441 HSQVEAIEAQ
-451 KAEWQEKL
+451 KAEWQQKL
-459 NEKLKAEQKKALA
+459 NEKLIAEQKKALA
-472 KKQLEL
+472 KQQVEL
-478 EAQKAAIQQQLD
+478 EAQKAAVQQQLD

-508 ADWESLNIAGKKQYY
+508 ADWAGLNIEGKKKYY

-535 MKKYQ
+535 MQKYQ

-550 TEGKSYHDIQ
+550 TEGKAYADIQ
-560 QQLKKIEQEISKVQA
+560 KELKQIQSQITKVQA
-575 DLKKVE
+575 DLKKLE
-581 SSGIIEAVDDAYTQ
+581 QGGIIDSVDDAFSQ
-595 ARKDAAMWAKSTK
+595 ERKDAAIWAKTTK
-608 EADALLRDRCGE
+608 EADDVLRDTCGE
-620 VWRSSP
+620 VWRTSP

-671 YSGWQPGA
+671 YQGWKPGQ

-689 IIEKSVYQEDFWL
+689 IISKSTYKEDFWL

-714 FNVPMDK
+714 FNVPMDR
-721 LQHASQAE
+721 LQSATQAE
-729 LEALLL
+729 LEQLLL
-735 GTTPTEYGFCS
+735 NTTPTEYGFCS

-775 PFSAFGNGSGKSWDG
+775 PFSAFGNGGGKNWDG
-790 LKPQSS
+790 IAKQGS
-796 FGQESEIILQQGTTF
+796 FGQESEIILQQGTKF

-816 EKTPGTIYI
+816 EKTPGMIYI
-825 DLEVIGQKPQR
+825 DLEVIEQNPQR

>member
-1 MEWLKNS
+1 MNNA

-22 NGQGAAAFA
+22 NQKGVKAYAD
-31 EIEKQYKE
+31 IERQYKE
-39 AQKQIE
+39 AQKQLE

-51 YQRFADNNG
+51 YQRFATNNG
-60 ITLAQARQYLKG
+60 ISLAEARQYLKG
-72 AALKEFQWDVQDYI
+72 ADLKEFKWDVQEYI
-86 KYGQDNALMGG
+86 KYGQDNALNSG

-112 KLEALKIQTQQS
+112 KLEALKVQTQHS
-124 LEVMFS
+124 LEVMYA
-130 KQMGTVTGAMGD
+130 KQFGTMHGALSD
-142 IFESGYYHTA
+142 AFESGYYHTA
-152 YELQKGFNI
+152 YELQHGFNV
-161 GWDIAGLDQSQIEKV
+161 GWDIAGLDQAQIEKV
-176 LSKPWAVD
+176 LAKPWAAD
-184 GKNFSER
+184 GYNFSER
-191 IWTNKE
+191 IWGNKN
-197 KLISEL
+197 KLISEV
-203 HGELTQN
+203 HNELSRN

-225 KKMNTSKQ
+225 KKMNTSKN
-233 NAGRLIMTEE
+233 NAGRLVMTEE

-251 RDCFNELDVEQYE
+251 KDCFESLGVEQYE

-281 GKHFPMKDF
+281 GKHFPMKDY
-290 QAGVTAPPFHVYC
+290 QPGVTAPPFHVYC

-312 EDFGDIG
+312 EQFDIG

-330 TYYIPDDMNYEDWK
+330 TYYIPDDMNYQEWK
-344 QTFVDGGDKSGF
+344 ETFVDGGDKSGF
-356 DVVDDG
+356 DVLDDG
-362 SALHYSHHK
+362 SALHYTHHE
-371 EPEPTPPPKK
+371 EPEPPKPKK

-402 LNMQFMAVSGGWSY
+402 LEAQFKGVSGGWTF
-416 DEAIK
+416 DEVLK
-421 DFGSLEGLADGEDLT
+421 DFGSLEDFTDGDDLA

-441 HSQMEAIEAQ
+441 HSQVEAIEAQ
-451 KAEWQEKL
+451 KAEWQQKL
-459 NEKLKAEQKKALA
+459 NEKLIAEQKKVLA
-472 KKQLEL
+472 KQQVEL
-478 EAQKAAIQQQLD
+478 EAQKAAVQQQLD
-490 DFEVKTYSG
+490 DFEVKSYSG

-508 ADWESLNIAGKKQYY
+508 ADWAGLNIEGKKKYY

-535 MKKYQ
+535 MQKYQ

-550 TEGKSYHDIQ
+550 TEGKAYADIQ
-560 QQLKKIEQEISKVQA
+560 KELKQIQSQITKVQA
-575 DLKKVE
+575 DLKKLE
-581 SSGIIEAVDDAYTQ
+581 QGGIIDSVDDAFSQ
-595 ARKDAAMWAKSTK
+595 ERKDAAVWAKTTK
-608 EADALLRDRCGE
+608 EADDVLRDTCGE
-620 VWRSSP
+620 VWRTSP

-671 YSGWQPGA
+671 YQGWKPGQ

-689 IIEKSVYQEDFWL
+689 IISKSTYKEDFWL

-714 FNVPMDK
+714 FNVPMDR
-721 LQHASQAE
+721 LQSATQAE
-729 LEALLL
+729 LEQLLL
-735 GTTPTEYGFCS
+735 NTTPTEYGFCS

-775 PFSAFGNGSGKSWDG
+775 PFSAFGNGGGKNWDG
-790 LKPQSS
+790 IAKQGS
-796 FGQESEIILQQGTTF
+796 FGQESEIILQQGTKF

-816 EKTPGTIYI
+816 EKTPGMIYI
-825 DLEVIGQKPQR
+825 DLEVIEQTPQR

>member
-1 MEWLKNS
+1 MNNA

-22 NGQGAAAFA
+22 NQKGVKAYAD
-31 EIEKQYKE
+31 IERQYKE
-39 AQKQIE
+39 AQKQLE

-51 YQRFADNNG
+51 YQRFATNNG
-60 ITLAQARQYLKG
+60 ISLAEARQYLKG
-72 AALKEFQWDVQDYI
+72 ADLKEFKWDVQEYI
-86 KYGQDNALMGG
+86 KYGQDNVLNSG

-112 KLEALKIQTQQS
+112 KLEALKVQTQHS
-124 LEVMFS
+124 LEVMYA
-130 KQMGTVTGAMGD
+130 KQFGTMHGALSD
-142 IFESGYYHTA
+142 AFESGYYHTA
-152 YELQKGFNI
+152 YELQHGFNV
-161 GWDIAGLDQSQIEKV
+161 GWDIAGLDQAQIEKV
-176 LSKPWAVD
+176 LAKPWAAD
-184 GKNFSER
+184 GYNFSER
-191 IWTNKE
+191 IWGNKN
-197 KLISEL
+197 KLISEV
-203 HGELTQN
+203 HNELSRN

-225 KKMNTSKQ
+225 KKMNTSKN
-233 NAGRLIMTEE
+233 NAGRLVMTEE

-251 RDCFNELDVEQYE
+251 KDCFESLGVEQYE

-281 GKHFPMKDF
+281 GKHFPMKDY
-290 QAGVTAPPFHVYC
+290 QPGVTAPPFHVYC

-312 EDFGDIG
+312 EQFDIG
-319 ERAARDEETGK
+319 ERVARDEETGK
-330 TYYIPDDMNYEDWK
+330 TYYIPDDMNYQEWK
-344 QTFVDGGDKSGF
+344 ETFVDGGDKSGF
-356 DVVDDG
+356 DVLDDG
-362 SALHYSHHK
+362 SALHYTHHE
-371 EPEPTPPPKK
+371 EPEPPKPKK

-402 LNMQFMAVSGGWSY
+402 LEAQFKGVSGGWTF
-416 DEAIK
+416 DEVLK
-421 DFGSLEGLADGEDLT
+421 DFGSLEDFTDGDDLA
-436 KLKDL
+436 KLKDI
-441 HSQMEAIEAQ
+441 HSQVEAIEVQ
-451 KAEWQEKL
+451 KAEWQQKL
-459 NEKLKAEQKKALA
+459 NEKLIAEQKKALA
-472 KKQLEL
+472 KQQVEL
-478 EAQKAAIQQQLD
+478 EAQKAAVQQQLD

-508 ADWESLNIAGKKQYY
+508 ADWAGLNIEGKKKYY

-535 MKKYQ
+535 MQKYQ

-550 TEGKSYHDIQ
+550 TEGKAYADIQ
-560 QQLKKIEQEISKVQA
+560 KELKQIQTQITKVQA
-575 DLKKVE
+575 DLKKLE
-581 SSGIIEAVDDAYTQ
+581 QGDIIDSMDDAFSQ
-595 ARKDAAMWAKSTK
+595 ERKDAAIWAKTTK
-608 EADALLRDRCGE
+608 EADDVLRDTCGE
-620 VWRSSP
+620 VWRTSP

-671 YSGWQPGA
+671 YQGWKPGQ

-689 IIEKSVYQEDFWL
+689 IISKSTYKEDFWL

-714 FNVPMDK
+714 FNVPMDR
-721 LQHASQAE
+721 LQSATQAE
-729 LEALLL
+729 LEQLLL
-735 GTTPTEYGFCS
+735 NTTPTEYGFCS

-775 PFSAFGNGSGKSWDG
+775 PFSAFGNGGGKNWDG
-790 LKPQSS
+790 IAKQGS
-796 FGQESEIILQQGTTF
+796 FGQESEIILQQGTKF

-816 EKTPGTIYI
+816 EKTPGMIYI
-825 DLEVIGQKPQR
+825 DLEVIEQTPQR

>member
-1 MEWLKNS
+1 MNNA
-8 EYWKLRFEQLEQAQ
+8 EYWKLRFEQLEQTQ
-22 NGQGAAAFA
+22 NQKGVKAYAD
-31 EIEKQYKE
+31 IERQYKE
-39 AQKQIE
+39 AQKQLE

-51 YQRFADNNG
+51 YQRFATNNG
-60 ITLAQARQYLKG
+60 ISLAEARQYLKG
-72 AALKEFQWDVQDYI
+72 ADLKEFKWDVQEYI
-86 KYGQDNALMGG
+86 KYGQDNALNGG

-112 KLEALKIQTQQS
+112 KLEALKVQTQHT
-124 LEVMFS
+124 LEVMYA
-130 KQMGTVTGAMGD
+130 KQFGTMHGALSD
-142 IFESGYYHTA
+142 AFESGYYHTA
-152 YELQKGFNI
+152 YELQHGFNV
-161 GWDIAGLDQSQIEKV
+161 GWDIAGLDQAQIEKV
-176 LSKPWAVD
+176 LAKPWAAD
-184 GKNFSER
+184 GYNFSER
-191 IWTNKE
+191 IWGNKN
-197 KLISEL
+197 KLISEV
-203 HGELTQN
+203 HNELSRN

-225 KKMNTSKQ
+225 KKMNTSKN
-233 NAGRLIMTEE
+233 NAGRLVMTEE

-251 RDCFNELDVEQYE
+251 KDCFESLGVEQYE

-281 GKHFPMKDF
+281 GKHFPMKDY
-290 QAGVTAPPFHVYC
+290 QPGVTAPPFHVYC

-312 EDFGDIG
+312 EQFDIG

-330 TYYIPDDMNYEDWK
+330 TYYIPDDMNYQEWK
-344 QTFVDGGDKSGF
+344 ETFVDGGDKSGF
-356 DVVDDG
+356 DVLDDG
-362 SALHYSHHK
+362 SALHYTHHE
-371 EPEPTPPPKK
+371 EPEPPKPKK

-402 LNMQFMAVSGGWSY
+402 LEAQFKGVSGGWTF
-416 DEAIK
+416 DEVLK
-421 DFGSLEGLADGEDLT
+421 DFGSLEDFTDGDDLA

-441 HSQMEAIEAQ
+441 HSQVEAIEAQ
-451 KAEWQEKL
+451 KAEWQQKL
-459 NEKLKAEQKKALA
+459 NEKLIAEQKKALA
-472 KKQLEL
+472 KQQVEL
-478 EAQKAAIQQQLD
+478 EAQKAAVQQQLD

-508 ADWESLNIAGKKQYY
+508 ADWAGLNIEGKKKYY

-535 MKKYQ
+535 MQKYQ

-550 TEGKSYHDIQ
+550 TEGKAYADIQ
-560 QQLKKIEQEISKVQA
+560 KELKQIQTQITKVQA
-575 DLKKVE
+575 DLKKLE
-581 SSGIIEAVDDAYTQ
+581 QGGIIDSVDDAFSQ
-595 ARKDAAMWAKSTK
+595 ERKDAAIWAKTTK
-608 EADALLRDRCGE
+608 EADDVLRDTCGE
-620 VWRSSP
+620 VWRTSP

-671 YSGWQPGA
+671 YQGWKPGQ

-689 IIEKSVYQEDFWL
+689 IISKSTYKEDFWL

-714 FNVPMDK
+714 FNVPMDR
-721 LQHASQAE
+721 LQSATQAE
-729 LEALLL
+729 LEQLLL
-735 GTTPTEYGFCS
+735 NTTPTEYGFCS

-775 PFSAFGNGSGKSWDG
+775 PFSAFGNGGGKNWDG
-790 LKPQSS
+790 IAKQGS
-796 FGQESEIILQQGTTF
+796 FGQESEIILQQGTKF

-816 EKTPGTIYI
+816 EKTPGMIYI
-825 DLEVIGQKPQR
+825 DLEVIEQTPQR

>member
-1 MEWLKNS
+1 MNNA

-22 NGQGAAAFA
+22 NQKGVKAYAD
-31 EIEKQYKE
+31 IERQYKE
-39 AQKQIE
+39 AQKQLE

-51 YQRFADNNG
+51 YQRFATNNG
-60 ITLAQARQYLKG
+60 ISLAEARQYLKG
-72 AALKEFQWDVQDYI
+72 ADLKEFKWDVQEYI
-86 KYGQDNALMGG
+86 KYGQDNALNSG

-112 KLEALKIQTQQS
+112 KLEALKVQTQHS
-124 LEVMFS
+124 LEVMYA
-130 KQMGTVTGAMGD
+130 KQFGTMHGALSD
-142 IFESGYYHTA
+142 AFESGYYHTA
-152 YELQKGFNI
+152 YELQHGFNV
-161 GWDIAGLDQSQIEKV
+161 GWDIAGLDQAQIEKV
-176 LSKPWAVD
+176 LAKPWAAD
-184 GKNFSER
+184 GYNFSER
-191 IWTNKE
+191 IWGNKN
-197 KLISEL
+197 KLISEV
-203 HGELTQN
+203 HNELSRN

-225 KKMNTSKQ
+225 KKMNTSKN
-233 NAGRLIMTEE
+233 NAGRLVMTEE

-251 RDCFNELDVEQYE
+251 KDCFESLGVEQYE

-281 GKHFPMKDF
+281 GKHFPMKDY
-290 QAGVTAPPFHVYC
+290 QPGVTAPPFHVYC

-312 EDFGDIG
+312 EQFDIG

-330 TYYIPDDMNYEDWK
+330 TYYIPDDMNYQEWK
-344 QTFVDGGDKSGF
+344 ETFVDGGDKSEF
-356 DVVDDG
+356 DVLDDG
-362 SALHYSHHK
+362 SALHYTHHE
-371 EPEPTPPPKK
+371 EPEPPKPKK

-402 LNMQFMAVSGGWSY
+402 LEAQFKGVSGGWTF
-416 DEAIK
+416 DEVLK
-421 DFGSLEGLADGEDLT
+421 DFGSLEDFTDGDDLA

-441 HSQMEAIEAQ
+441 HSQVEAIEAQ
-451 KAEWQEKL
+451 KAEWQQKL
-459 NEKLKAEQKKALA
+459 NEKLIAEQKKALA
-472 KKQLEL
+472 KQQVEL
-478 EAQKAAIQQQLD
+478 EAQKAAVQQQLD

-508 ADWESLNIAGKKQYY
+508 ADWAGLNIEGKKKYY

-535 MKKYQ
+535 MQKYQ

-550 TEGKSYHDIQ
+550 TEGKAYADIQ
-560 QQLKKIEQEISKVQA
+560 KELKQIQTQITKVQA
-575 DLKKVE
+575 DLKKLE
-581 SSGIIEAVDDAYTQ
+581 QGGIIDSVDDV
-595 ARKDAAMWAKSTK
+595 
-608 EADALLRDRCGE
+608 LRDTCGE
-620 VWRSSP
+620 VWRTSP

-671 YSGWQPGA
+671 YQGWKPGQ

-689 IIEKSVYQEDFWL
+689 IISKSTYKEDFWL

-714 FNVPMDK
+714 FNVPMDR
-721 LQHASQAE
+721 LQSATQAE
-729 LEALLL
+729 LEQLLL
-735 GTTPTEYGFCS
+735 NTTPTEYGFCS
-746 CGVAKGKGFSGDI
+746 CGVAKGKGLSGDI

-775 PFSAFGNGSGKSWDG
+775 PFSAFGNGGGKNWDG
-790 LKPQSS
+790 IAKQGS
-796 FGQESEIILQQGTTF
+796 FGQESEIILQQGTKF

-816 EKTPGTIYI
+816 EKTPGMIYI
-825 DLEVIGQKPQR
+825 DLEVIEQTPQR

>member
-1 MEWLKNS
+1 MNNA

-22 NGQGAAAFA
+22 NQKGVKAYAD
-31 EIEKQYKE
+31 IERQYKE
-39 AQKQIE
+39 AQKQLE

-51 YQRFADNNG
+51 YQRFATNNG
-60 ITLAQARQYLKG
+60 ISLAEARQYLKG
-72 AALKEFQWDVQDYI
+72 ADLKEFKWDVQEYI
-86 KYGQDNALMGG
+86 KYGQDNALNSG

-112 KLEALKIQTQQS
+112 KLEALKVQTQHS
-124 LEVMFS
+124 LEVMYA
-130 KQMGTVTGAMGD
+130 KQFGTMHGALSD
-142 IFESGYYHTA
+142 AFESGYYHTA
-152 YELQKGFNI
+152 YELQHGFNV
-161 GWDIAGLDQSQIEKV
+161 GWDIAGLDQAQIEKV
-176 LSKPWAVD
+176 LAKPWAAD
-184 GKNFSER
+184 GYNFSER
-191 IWTNKE
+191 IWGNKN
-197 KLISEL
+197 KLISEV
-203 HGELTQN
+203 HNELSRN

-225 KKMNTSKQ
+225 KKMNTSKN
-233 NAGRLIMTEE
+233 NAGRLVMTEE

-251 RDCFNELDVEQYE
+251 KDCFESLGVEQYE

-281 GKHFPMKDF
+281 GKHFPMKDY
-290 QAGVTAPPFHVYC
+290 QPGVTAPPFHVYC

-312 EDFGDIG
+312 EQFDIG

-330 TYYIPDDMNYEDWK
+330 TYYIPDDMNYQEWK
-344 QTFVDGGDKSGF
+344 ETFVDGGDKSGF
-356 DVVDDG
+356 DVLDDG
-362 SALHYSHHK
+362 SALHYTHHE
-371 EPEPTPPPKK
+371 EPEPPKPKK

-402 LNMQFMAVSGGWSY
+402 LEAQFKGVSGGWTF
-416 DEAIK
+416 DEVLK
-421 DFGSLEGLADGEDLT
+421 DFGSLEDFTDGDDLA
-436 KLKDL
+436 KLKVL
-441 HSQMEAIEAQ
+441 HSQVEAIEAQ
-451 KAEWQEKL
+451 KAEWQQKL
-459 NEKLKAEQKKALA
+459 NEKLIAEQKKALA
-472 KKQLEL
+472 KQQVEL
-478 EAQKAAIQQQLD
+478 EAQKAAVQQQLD

-508 ADWESLNIAGKKQYY
+508 ADWAGLNIEGKKKYY

-535 MKKYQ
+535 MQKYQ

-550 TEGKSYHDIQ
+550 TEGKAYADIQ
-560 QQLKKIEQEISKVQA
+560 KELKQIQTQITKVQA
-575 DLKKVE
+575 DLKKLE
-581 SSGIIEAVDDAYTQ
+581 QGDIIDSVDDAFSQ
-595 ARKDAAMWAKSTK
+595 ERKDAAIWAKTTK
-608 EADALLRDRCGE
+608 EADDVLRDTCGE
-620 VWRSSP
+620 VWRTSP

-671 YSGWQPGA
+671 YQGWKPGQ

-689 IIEKSVYQEDFWL
+689 IISKSTYKEDFWL

-714 FNVPMDK
+714 FNVPMDR
-721 LQHASQAE
+721 LQSATQAE
-729 LEALLL
+729 LEQLLL
-735 GTTPTEYGFCS
+735 NTTPTEYGFCS

-775 PFSAFGNGSGKSWDG
+775 PFSAFGNGGGKNWDG
-790 LKPQSS
+790 IAKQGS
-796 FGQESEIILQQGTTF
+796 FGQESEIILQQGTKF

-816 EKTPGTIYI
+816 EKTPGMIYI
-825 DLEVIGQKPQR
+825 DLEVIEQTPQR